1 MAKEIDI
8 VVVGAG
14 PVGLFTVFEAGLLG
28 LNCVLIDNLDKPGGQ
43 CAELYPEKPIY
54 DIPGVPFQTAQE
66 HVDALLEQI
75 KPFNYELILNERVEE
90 ITEIDHKDD
99 KYWSVT
105 TNEGTKLTTKNIFIA
120 AGAGSFEPRRPPNIE
135 DPDKF
140 INKGVTYA
148 VRSKSTYENK
158 DVFIFGGGDSAL
170 DWCVEL
176 AEKAKSLSLVHRRD
190 AFRGAQHTEEQMRE
204 LVAAGKVK
212 LLTPYLIDSI
222 EGSDKVTGV
231 SLKNFDT
238 NEIEHYE
245 ADELLFLFGLNK
257 KLGPILEWNIDLNG
271 KKISV
276 NTENFQTSV
285 EGIFAV
291 GDINDYP
298 GKLDLILSGFHETTL
313 AVQEAYKRLYPGER
327 VPFGYTTSNSKLQEK
342 LGVQKVSKLE
352 LINLI
357 HKELPQI
364 QCGRCDTPGCKQYA
378 QAIVDGDPHDRCV
391 PGGEKTLKNLN
402 SILKRILRKL
412 ILNTVQQLR
421 SKKFLLL
428 RKNVLVV
435 KNVLMHALLMQL

>member
-1 MAKEIDI
+1 MTKEIDI

-14 PVGLFTVFEAGLLG
+14 PVGLFTVFDLVLLG

-54 DIPGVPFQTAQE
+54 DIPGVPLQTAQE

-99 KYWSVT
+99 KYWSVK
-105 TNEGTKLTTKNIFIA
+105 TNEGTELTTKNIFIA

-176 AEKAKSLSLVHRRD
+176 AKKAKSLSLVHRRD

-204 LVAAGKVK
+204 LVSAGKVK
-212 LLTPYLIDSI
+212 LLTPYLINSI

-342 LGVQKVSKLE
+342 LGV
-352 LINLI
+352 
-357 HKELPQI
+357 
-364 QCGRCDTPGCKQYA
+364 
-378 QAIVDGDPHDRCV
+378 
-391 PGGEKTLKNLN
+391 
-402 SILKRILRKL
+402 
-412 ILNTVQQLR
+412 
-421 SKKFLLL
+421 KK
-428 RKNVLVV
+428 
-435 KNVLMHALLMQL
+435 

>member
-54 DIPGVPFQTAQE
+54 DIPGVPFQTARE

-90 ITEIDHKDD
+90 ITEVDHKDD
-99 KYWSVT
+99 KYWSVK
-105 TNEGTKLTTKNIFIA
+105 TNEGTELTTKNIFIA

-342 LGVQKVSKLE
+342 LGV
-352 LINLI
+352 
-357 HKELPQI
+357 
-364 QCGRCDTPGCKQYA
+364 
-378 QAIVDGDPHDRCV
+378 
-391 PGGEKTLKNLN
+391 
-402 SILKRILRKL
+402 
-412 ILNTVQQLR
+412 
-421 SKKFLLL
+421 KK
-428 RKNVLVV
+428 
-435 KNVLMHALLMQL
+435 

>member
-90 ITEIDHKDD
+90 ITEVDHKDD
-99 KYWSVT
+99 KYWSVK
-105 TNEGTKLTTKNIFIA
+105 TNEGTELTTKNIFIA

-212 LLTPYLIDSI
+212 LLTPYLIDGI
-222 EGSDKVTGV
+222 EGLDKVTGV

-342 LGVQKVSKLE
+342 LGV
-352 LINLI
+352 
-357 HKELPQI
+357 
-364 QCGRCDTPGCKQYA
+364 
-378 QAIVDGDPHDRCV
+378 
-391 PGGEKTLKNLN
+391 
-402 SILKRILRKL
+402 
-412 ILNTVQQLR
+412 
-421 SKKFLLL
+421 KK
-428 RKNVLVV
+428 
-435 KNVLMHALLMQL
+435 

>member
-1 MAKEIDI
+1 MAKEVDI

-90 ITEIDHKDD
+90 ITEVDYKDD
-99 KYWSVT
+99 KYWSIK
-105 TNEGTKLTTKNIFIA
+105 TNEGTELTTKNIFIA

-190 AFRGAQHTEEQMRE
+190 AFRGAQHTEEQMRD

-212 LLTPYLIDSI
+212 LLTPYLIDGI

-238 NEIEHYE
+238 NEIEHYQ

-285 EGIFAV
+285 QGIFAV

-342 LGVQKVSKLE
+342 LGV
-352 LINLI
+352 
-357 HKELPQI
+357 
-364 QCGRCDTPGCKQYA
+364 
-378 QAIVDGDPHDRCV
+378 
-391 PGGEKTLKNLN
+391 
-402 SILKRILRKL
+402 
-412 ILNTVQQLR
+412 
-421 SKKFLLL
+421 KK
-428 RKNVLVV
+428 
-435 KNVLMHALLMQL
+435 

>member
-54 DIPGVPFQTAQE
+54 DIPGVPFQTARE

-90 ITEIDHKDD
+90 ITEVDHKDD
-99 KYWSVT
+99 KYWSVK
-105 TNEGTKLTTKNIFIA
+105 TNEGTELTTKNIFIA

-222 EGSDKVTGV
+222 EGSDKVIGV

-257 KLGPILEWNIDLNG
+257 KLGPILEWDIDLNG

-342 LGVQKVSKLE
+342 LGV
-352 LINLI
+352 
-357 HKELPQI
+357 
-364 QCGRCDTPGCKQYA
+364 
-378 QAIVDGDPHDRCV
+378 
-391 PGGEKTLKNLN
+391 
-402 SILKRILRKL
+402 
-412 ILNTVQQLR
+412 
-421 SKKFLLL
+421 KK
-428 RKNVLVV
+428 
-435 KNVLMHALLMQL
+435 

>member
-99 KYWSVT
+99 KYWSVK
-105 TNEGTKLTTKNIFIA
+105 TNEGTELTTKNIFIA

-291 GDINDYP
+291 GDINNYP

-342 LGVQKVSKLE
+342 LGV
-352 LINLI
+352 
-357 HKELPQI
+357 
-364 QCGRCDTPGCKQYA
+364 
-378 QAIVDGDPHDRCV
+378 
-391 PGGEKTLKNLN
+391 
-402 SILKRILRKL
+402 
-412 ILNTVQQLR
+412 
-421 SKKFLLL
+421 KK
-428 RKNVLVV
+428 
-435 KNVLMHALLMQL
+435 

>member
-90 ITEIDHKDD
+90 ITEIDHKDN
-99 KYWSVT
+99 KYWSVK
-105 TNEGTKLTTKNIFIA
+105 TNKGTELTTKNIFIA

-212 LLTPYLIDSI
+212 LLTPYLIDGI

-342 LGVQKVSKLE
+342 LGV
-352 LINLI
+352 
-357 HKELPQI
+357 
-364 QCGRCDTPGCKQYA
+364 
-378 QAIVDGDPHDRCV
+378 
-391 PGGEKTLKNLN
+391 
-402 SILKRILRKL
+402 
-412 ILNTVQQLR
+412 
-421 SKKFLLL
+421 KK
-428 RKNVLVV
+428 
-435 KNVLMHALLMQL
+435 